1 MEFFIG
7 DSLCNWHDEQ
17 CSQFANG
24 FYRWN
29 SVSNFVSKIIVI
41 THFWVTPKF
50 FFFFQITFLFLKK
63 KNSAVLNGTVPLL
76 LCPCRGREEDFKS
89 FLAQFIT
96 LPLALLTQPIPSLMK
111 KQETHAPHHDKKKA
125 MPCSGCTGPIPRHH
139 ALHLNR
145 YGDPLPR
152 HSINIREDYRTKG
165 GRFEGQ
171 KER

>member
-1 MEFFIG
+1 
-7 DSLCNWHDEQ
+7 
-17 CSQFANG
+17 
-24 FYRWN
+24 
-29 SVSNFVSKIIVI
+29 
-41 THFWVTPKF
+41 
-50 FFFFQITFLFLKK
+50 
-63 KNSAVLNGTVPLL
+63 LNGTVPLL

-89 FLAQFIT
+89 FPAQFIT

-165 GRFEGQ
+165 GRFLGRKQNIKQRGEFV
-171 KER
+171 